1 MHAEFISVDCG
12 GATNYTDPSTGLAWI
27 SDKGIMKYGT
37 SVMVENPNG
46 NRVQY
51 RARRDFPPDNKK
63 YCYTLGTKERRRY
76 LVRATFQ
83 YGGLQSEDSYPKFQ
97 LFLDATRWSTVTV
110 LDASRVYVHE
120 MIIRA
125 PSGSIDV
132 CICCAVTGSPFI
144 STIELRPLN
153 LSMYAT
159 DFEDKFFLKVAARVN
174 FGALSK
180 DDVR

>member
-27 SDKGIMKYGT
+27 SDKGIMKCGT

-144 STIELRPLN
+144 STLELRPLN